1 VRLLAYDLL
10 EDAGQDLRGQP
21 LHARR
26 ARLAAL
32 GIPAS
37 PLLAADDWAGLA
49 ALRAQARAHRVEGLM
64 LKHRDS
70 AYGLGRTGSGEAAW
84 WKWKLAPL
92 AVDALLIYAQAGH
105 GRRANLYT
113 DYSFAV
119 WSRAPRDAAEAA
131 AVLDG
136 AADAPADLQLVPFA
150 KAYSGLSD
158 EEIRRVD
165 RVVRQTTLEKFGPV
179 RRLRPTLLF
188 ELGFEGIQPSARH
201 KSGLAVRFPR
211 MLRWREDKPCTRP
224 TRWKRCG
231 PDGRHERGGPRLRP
245 RSRPGCRRAAGRPSA
260 SSARSGRRWP
270 PAARACCT
278 PAPARARR
286 WPCGWA
292 RCRPCPAM
300 PQPPA
305 RCRCC
310 GSRPCGRSATTP
322 CWPCRTPRALA
333 PGWTLAARTGDT
345 SSSERSAQQKR
356 WPTGLVTTPESLS
369 LLLARADAPTLLK
382 QVRLVVVDEWHEL
395 LGSKR
400 GVQLQLALARL
411 RRWHPGLM
419 TWGLSATLANLDE
432 ARDSLAP
439 DAVQVQGA
447 TRC

>member
-158 EEIRRVD
+158 ERSAGW
-165 RVVRQTTLEKFGPV
+165 TGWCA
-179 RRLRPTLLF
+179 RP
-188 ELGFEGIQPSARH
+188 
-201 KSGLAVRFPR
+201 
-211 MLRWREDKPCTRP
+211 RWR
-224 TRWKRCG
+224 
-231 PDGRHERGGPRLRP
+231 
-245 RSRPGCRRAAGRPSA
+245 
-260 SSARSGRRWP
+260 SSARCGGCGPRCCSSWASRASS
-270 PAARACCT
+270 PARATRAGWRCAFRACCAGART
-278 PAPARARR
+278 SPAR
-286 WPCGWA
+286 
-292 RCRPCPAM
+292 
-300 PQPPA
+300 
-305 RCRCC
+305 
-310 GSRPCGRSATTP
+310 GRHA
-322 CWPCRTPRALA
+322 
-333 PGWTLAARTGDT
+333 GNAA
-345 SSSERSAQQKR
+345 
-356 WPTGLVTTPESLS
+356 
-369 LLLARADAPTLLK
+369 
-382 QVRLVVVDEWHEL
+382 
-395 LGSKR
+395 
-400 GVQLQLALARL
+400 
-411 RRWHPGLM
+411 GLM
-419 TWGLSATLANLDE
+419 AATNGE
-432 ARDSLAP
+432 AP
-439 DAVQVQGA
+439 DGD
-447 TRC
+447 